1 MKNENANTILV
12 SGATGTVGSEVVK
25 QLATSGHAIK
35 AAIHTHEAEYLV
47 QFPQVDIVKIDFA
60 NPVTISSAL
69 TGVDKLF
76 LVTPITPD
84 MDNITANIVQE
95 AKNKG
100 VKYIVKL
107 SAAGADSE
115 SGINIGRLHRK
126 EEKMIEDADI
136 EYNFLRPVA
145 FMQNFVN
152 YFGETIRKQNGI
164 YTSAGEG
171 KIGFIDARDIA
182 SVAVQLLT
190 NNDTKY
196 KNKSFELTGK
206 EALSYGQAAEILSKE
221 LGRKISHIDVPEE
234 EARKGMKKV
243 GMSDW
248 LIDDIM
254 KFYGIIKSG
263 YGSQITNTIEEIT
276 GKKPI
281 LFSQFAKD
289 YAKALE

>member
-1 MKNENANTILV
+1 MKNKNTITILV
-12 SGATGTVGSEVVK
+12 IGATGTVGSEVVK
-25 QLATSGHAIK
+25 QLAPSGHAIK
-35 AAIHTHEAEYLV
+35 AAIHSHKAEYLR
-47 QFPQVDIVKIDFA
+47 QFPQVDIVNIDFA
-60 NPVTISSAL
+60 NPVTISNAL

-84 MDNITANIVQE
+84 KDNITANILQE

-107 SAAGADSE
+107 SVAGADSE

-126 EEKMIEDADI
+126 EEKMIEDTDI
-136 EYNFLRPVA
+136 EYNFLRPTA

-152 YFGETIRKQNGI
+152 YFGETIRKQNAI

-221 LGRKISHIDVPEE
+221 LGRKISHIDVSEE

-263 YGSQITNTIEEIT
+263 NASQITNTIEEIT
-276 GKKPI
+276 GKRPI

>member
-1 MKNENANTILV
+1 MNKENVNTILV
-12 SGATGTVGSEVVK
+12 TGATGTVGNEVVK
-25 QLATSGHAIK
+25 QLTPSGHIIK
-35 AAIHTHEAEYLV
+35 AAVHTHKAEYLR
-47 QFPQVDIVKIDFA
+47 QFPQVDTVNIDFA
-60 NPVTISSAL
+60 DPVTISNAL
-69 TGVDKLF
+69 IGVDRLF
-76 LVTPITPD
+76 LVTPVTPD
-84 MDNITANIVQE
+84 MDNITAKIIQE

-126 EEKMIEDADI
+126 EEKMIEDTDI
-136 EYNFLRPVA
+136 EYNFLRPMA
-145 FMQNFVN
+145 FMQNFVS
-152 YFGETIRKQNGI
+152 YFGETIRKQNAI

-171 KIGFIDARDIA
+171 KISFIDARDIA

-196 KNKSFELTGK
+196 KNKSLELTGQ
-206 EALSYGQAAEILSKE
+206 EALSYGQAAEKLSEE
-221 LGRKISHIDVPEE
+221 LGRKISHIDVSEE
-234 EARKGMKKV
+234 EARKDMKKV

-254 KFYGIIKSG
+254 KFYGIIRLG
-263 YGSQITNTIEEIT
+263 YASQITNTIEEIT
-276 GKKPI
+276 GKRPI

>member
-1 MKNENANTILV
+1 MKNENTNTILV
-12 SGATGTVGSEVVK
+12 TGATGTVGSEVVK
-25 QLATSGHAIK
+25 QLAPSGHAIK
-35 AAIHTHEAEYLV
+35 AAVHTHEAEYLR

-60 NPVTISSAL
+60 NPVTTSNAF
-69 TGVDKLF
+69 TEVDKLF
-76 LVTPITPD
+76 LVTPVTPD
-84 MDNITANIVQE
+84 RDNITANIIQD

-115 SGINIGRLHRK
+115 SVTNIGRLHRR
-126 EEKMIEDADI
+126 EEKMIEDTDI

-152 YFGETIRKQNGI
+152 YFGETIRKQNAI
-164 YTSAGEG
+164 YTPTGEG
-171 KIGFIDARDIA
+171 KIGFVDARDIA

-196 KNKSFELTGK
+196 KNKSFELTGQ
-206 EALSYGQAAEILSKE
+206 EPLSYGQAAEILSRE
-221 LGRKISHIDVPEE
+221 LGRKISYIDISEE
-234 EARKGMKKV
+234 EAREGMKKV

-248 LIDDIM
+248 LIEDIV

-263 YGSQITNTIEEIT
+263 YASRINNTIEEIT
-276 GKKPI
+276 GKRPI
-281 LFSQFAKD
+281 LFSKFAKD